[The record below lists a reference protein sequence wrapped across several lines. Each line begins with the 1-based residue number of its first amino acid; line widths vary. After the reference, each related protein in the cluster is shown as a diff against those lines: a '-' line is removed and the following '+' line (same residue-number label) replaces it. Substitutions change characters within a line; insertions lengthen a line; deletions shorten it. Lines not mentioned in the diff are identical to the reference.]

1 MKRIAG
7 AALVA
12 GLALLLAGCL
22 LIPGKFTSQL
32 DLKRDGTFHFV
43 YRGEITMLALS
54 DIADKAKQADD
65 AEKSGDDAPFVPS
78 PCYNDNGDT
87 RPCTAQEVSDQ
98 KSEWSETSGKKS
110 EKDAEE
116 AAMMR
121 AMLGGMDPSDP
132 KASAMFAEKLRKQA
146 GWKSVVDNGHGVF
159 EVDYEISGRL
169 DHDFTF
175 PTLEQMPVVTPFVA
189 VYRNADGS
197 VRVDAPSFAPTASG
211 GPFLAILG
219 AASKSKGKDL
229 NLPPIDGEFALV
241 TDGEIL
247 ANNTEE
253 GPATVPGGRKLSW
266 KVTMQS
272 TAAPTALV
280 RLGQ

>member
-7 AALVA
+7 VALVA

-22 LIPGKFTSQL
+22 LIPGKFASQL
-32 DLKRDGTFHFV
+32 DLRRDGTFHFV

-54 DIADKAKQADD
+54 DIADKTKKVDD
-65 AEKSGDDAPFVPS
+65 AAKADGATFVPS
-78 PCYNDNGDT
+78 PCYNDKGDS
-87 RPCTAQEVSDQ
+87 RPCSAQEVADQ
-98 KSEWSETSGKKS
+98 KSTWSETSGKKAG
-110 EKDAEE
+110 KDAEE
-116 AAMMR
+116 EAMLR

-146 GWKSVVDNGHGVF
+146 GWKSVVDKGHGVF
-159 EVDYEISGRL
+159 EVDYDISGRL

-175 PTLEQMPVVTPFVA
+175 PTLQQMPVATPFVA
-189 VYRNADGS
+189 VYRNADGT

-211 GPFLAILG
+211 GPFLAMLG

-229 NLPPIDGEFALV
+229 NLPPIDGAFAIV

-247 ANNTEE
+247 ANNTEN
-253 GPATVPGGRKLSW
+253 GPATVPGGRKLDW

-272 TAAPTALV
+272 AAAPTALV